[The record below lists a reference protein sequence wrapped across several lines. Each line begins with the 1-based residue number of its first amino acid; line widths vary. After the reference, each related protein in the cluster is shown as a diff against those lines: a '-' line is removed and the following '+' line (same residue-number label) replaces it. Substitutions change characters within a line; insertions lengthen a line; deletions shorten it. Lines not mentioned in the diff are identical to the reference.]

1 MVFATS
7 PTLVTP
13 LLGTP
18 TSGTLTNCTGYTFAN
33 ISSKPTTLSGYGI
46 SDTSANLASAI
57 SDETGSGSLVFATS
71 PTLVT
76 PILGTP
82 TSGTLTNCTGL
93 PLSSGVSGTLP
104 IANGGT
110 GQTTTQAAI
119 NALTSVSS
127 ATNEHVLTKDTSSG
141 NAIFKALDAG
151 LVNALSSSTSST
163 QSGYFG
169 DIFLYDDSTPSHY
182 LGITNSANL
191 TAARTLSLNVND
203 ANRTIS
209 LSGNLT
215 VSSAATIS
223 GTNTGDQTI
232 TLTGDVT
239 GSGTGSFV
247 TTLANSGAT
256 AGTYRSVAVDV
267 KGRVTS
273 GTNPTTFSGYGIS
286 DTSANLASAISD
298 ETGSGSLVFA
308 TSPTLVTPLLG
319 TPTSGILTNCTGYTF
334 ANIESKP
341 TTISG
346 YGITDAVTTSG
357 DQSISGVKTFSTA
370 VAVGPN
376 TASSGYLRIPNNQ
389 AIVARN
395 AANTGD
401 VNMISLN
408 GSNQITFGG
417 GLNIGDQSITNVYSI
432 SQTTS
437 SNWNISNAGVATF
450 AGNLNLTGAGAQL
463 YVGNTNTSTESCLI
477 QIGNGRTGS
486 GQSYMDFVGDT
497 TYTDFGMRLARDG
510 GANGS
515 SYIQHRGTG
524 DLALLGQ
531 DACAISLR
539 TNNTERLR
547 VTSAGNVGIGTASPA
562 VSLQTSDDV
571 DTSDRR
577 IRCGTN
583 ARYVDIIRNASV
595 DNWIRSVGNTDF
607 IIDQNAAGNLIF
619 RTNAT
624 ERMRI
629 NSSGSVGIG
638 TSPSEVLHIKHSQ
651 PRIRLEDSD
660 GASASIYSAIS
671 ANTAAT
677 GSITIQ
683 ADPGNAGA
691 NSYVSFD
698 VDAGEKMRLDHLG
711 VLSLTHAGPGLN
723 IGDVNTSTQACY
735 LQIGN
740 GRTGNGTSY
749 IDLIGD
755 ATYTDHGLRII
766 RNSTS
771 GGSSQIIHR
780 GTGNFDIF
788 SNDLCNMNF
797 YTNSAE
803 RMRITS
809 TGNTQPGA
817 DNSYTLGAS
826 GVRWSAVW
834 AANGTIQTSDARE
847 KNNIT
852 NSSLGLNFINSLR
865 PVSYSWNVGSNVV
878 TSVTNENGDNTTII
892 TPQTGTRTHWGLIAQ
907 EVKIAVDAAGVD
919 FGGWV
924 LSDKDDPDS
933 QQALRYDQFIAP
945 LIKAVQELSAKV
957 QLLESKLEEK

>member
-1 MVFATS
+1 V
-7 PTLVTP
+7 
-13 LLGTP
+13 
-18 TSGTLTNCTGYTFAN
+18 
-33 ISSKPTTLSGYGI
+33 
-46 SDTSANLASAI
+46 
-57 SDETGSGSLVFATS
+57 
-71 PTLVT
+71 
-76 PILGTP
+76 
-82 TSGTLTNCTGL
+82 
-93 PLSSGVSGTLP
+93 
-104 IANGGT
+104 
-110 GQTTTQAAI
+110 
-119 NALTSVSS
+119 
-127 ATNEHVLTKDTSSG
+127 
-141 NAIFKALDAG
+141 
-151 LVNALSSSTSST
+151 
-163 QSGYFG
+163 
-169 DIFLYDDSTPSHY
+169 
-182 LGITNSANL
+182 
-191 TAARTLSLNVND
+191 
-203 ANRTIS
+203 S

-319 TPTSGILTNCTGYTF
+319 TPTSGTLTNCTGYTF

-376 TASSGYLRIPNNQ
+376 PASSGYLRIPNNQ

-486 GQSYMDFVGDT
+486 GQSYIDFIGDT

-515 SYIQHRGTG
+515 SYIQHRGAG
-524 DLALLGQ
+524 DLTLLGQ
-531 DACAISLR
+531 DAAAISLR
-539 TNNTERLR
+539 TNNTERFR
-547 VTSAGNVGIGTASPA
+547 INSDGTACLNTSNT
-562 VSLQTSDDV
+562 VSNVAQTIVTRSGETINTVLLGRSYGGSCSLGLQ
-571 DTSDRR
+571 
-577 IRCGTN
+577 
-583 ARYVDIIRNASV
+583 
-595 DNWIRSVGNTDF
+595 
-607 IIDQNAAGNLIF
+607 AAGGTEAIPSATTTS
-619 RTNAT
+619 TNPVNIVAGT
-624 ERMRI
+624 TSNGTTFINTASINIGVESTPTSTSHPTFFAISTTPSASTTRVERFRI
-629 NSSGSVGIG
+629 NSSGNVGIG

-660 GASASIYSAIS
+660 GASASIYSSIS

-677 GSITIQ
+677 GSIVIQ
-683 ADPGNAGA
+683 ADPGNAGTG
-691 NSYVSFD
+691 SYVSFD
-698 VDAGEKMRLDHLG
+698 VDAAEKMRIDDNG
-711 VLSLTHAGPGLN
+711 VLSLRHAGPGLN
-723 IGDVNTSTQACY
+723 IGDGNTSTQPCY

-740 GRTGNGTSY
+740 GRTGDGGSY

-755 ATYTDHGLRII
+755 ATYTDYGLRII
-766 RNSTS
+766 RNSTAN
-771 GGSSQIIHR
+771 GSSEIIHR
-780 GTGNFDIF
+780 GTGNLSIGTVESSQIQIRTANVNRIALNNTPAF
-788 SNDLCNMNF
+788 SP
-797 YTNSAE
+797 NS
-803 RMRITS
+803 
-809 TGNTQPGA
+809 
-817 DNSYTLGAS
+817 DNSLDLGAS
-826 GVRWSAVW
+826 SNRWKVVYAV
-834 AANGTIQTSDARE
+834 NGTIQTSDARQ
-847 KNNIT
+847 KHLIT
-852 NSSLGLNFINSLR
+852 NSVLGLEFIKSLR
-865 PVSYSWNVGSNVV
+865 PVSYKWNVGENIVEKVKDEDGNDIIEEDGSSKV
-878 TSVTNENGDNTTII
+878 TIVPKPGE
-892 TPQTGTRTHWGLIAQ
+892 RTHWGLIAQ
-907 EVKIAVDAAGVD
+907 EVKVAADAAGVD
-919 FGGWV
+919 FGGWI
-924 LSDKDDPDS
+924 LGDKENPDS
-933 QQALRYDQFIAP
+933 EQGLRYDQFIAP
-945 LIKAVQELSAKV
+945 LIKAVQELSVKV